1 MRASQSLRHLL
12 ARLAVQ
18 QLAAQQQVRVFECR
32 FDVLDA
38 ATRVCRDV
46 AVPSGTSPPGDSRRW
61 VRLVGEPDPTG
72 CPADKFGDLAVVP
85 DSATVQHD
93 DALAQG
99 LDVLGLMGGQDH
111 DQRSRDLREYGPQR
125 DALFRIDSGG
135 RLVQD
140 EHRRRPEQGLRQRTR
155 RR

>member
-18 QLAAQQQVRVFECR
+18 QLAAQQQVRVFEGR

-38 ATRVCRDV
+38 TTRVCGDV
-46 AVPSGTSPPGDSRRW
+46 AVPSGTSPPGDGRRW

-72 CPADKFGDLAVVP
+72 GPADQFDDLAVIP
-85 DSATVQHD
+85 DPATVQHD

-99 LDVLGLMGGQDH
+99 LDILGLVGRQEH
-111 DQRSRDLREYGPQR
+111 DGRSPRSPRAR
-125 DALFRIDSGG
+125 SSA
-135 RLVQD
+135 
-140 EHRRRPEQGLRQRTR
+140 
-155 RR
+155 